1 MEDLARRI
9 MRLFANALG
18 LPEATFDPTINM
30 PISALRALNYS
41 QQLIPSKP
49 GQLRAGAHSD
59 YGSLTILMPQP
70 GHDGLE
76 ILAPD
81 GTWRPVPAI
90 ADAFVINIRDLMARR
105 TDDCWLSTLHGVVNP
120 SDLVIAHRR
129 RRSFAFFHQPKW
141 HQEITCLPSCLKP
154 SEEPKYGQVQSG
166 SYLMSKL
173 QSTVQ

>member
-30 PISALRALNYS
+30 PIS
-41 QQLIPSKP
+41 
-49 GQLRAGAHSD
+49 
-59 YGSLTILMPQP
+59 SLTILMRQP

-120 SDLVIAHRR
+120 SDPVIAHRR

-141 HQEITCLPSCLKP
+141 H
-154 SEEPKYGQVQSG
+154 
-166 SYLMSKL
+166 
-173 QSTVQ
+173 